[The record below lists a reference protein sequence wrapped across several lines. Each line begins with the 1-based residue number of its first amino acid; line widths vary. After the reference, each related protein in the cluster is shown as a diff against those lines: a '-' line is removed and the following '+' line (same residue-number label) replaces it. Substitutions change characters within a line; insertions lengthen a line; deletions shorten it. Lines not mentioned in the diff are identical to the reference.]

1 MCYLVEFGHFMSK
14 TKSVGITE
22 AIALKLESSGIY
34 ALGMVAAGRALAKM
48 STVHQEESYLG
59 SHIRAL
65 E

>member
-1 MCYLVEFGHFMSK
+1 MSK